1 MKNII
6 AAGGLA
12 LALALPAV
20 AQETPKFEETVDV
33 NLVLLDVTVTDRK
46 GNQILGLTKDDFIVK
61 IDGDQ
66 KQVESME
73 YFTNRRL
80 LSIPESQAEF
90 KVERVRD
97 VRYFVIMFHTFPD
110 PAFRQQF
117 QNDMI
122 AARRASLEFVEKRM
136 RPEDKVAVASYDIRL
151 KMFADFTSDRK
162 VLEKAIEEAAT
173 FSNGIST
180 MPDTV
185 ADDSIFKNLSV
196 RKMINETGRVYD
208 GIELLADAM
217 KPIPARKALLLFSPG
232 IGEPSDFSRQ
242 ILENDA
248 VYFDP
253 MLAAIQ
259 KANVTVY
266 PMHLMRNVRY
276 HATEQN
282 LMRLADETGGEYY
295 RQATSFE
302 IPLKLIEGK
311 NSGYYLLGFY
321 VKERP
326 DDKLSKVVV
335 SLKNP
340 EFEVSA
346 RRGM

>member
-1 MKNII
+1 MKKTI
-6 AAGGLA
+6 AAAGLA

-20 AQETPKFEETVDV
+20 AQETQKFEETVDV

-61 IDGDQ
+61 IDGEQ
-66 KQVESME
+66 KPVESME

-80 LSIPESQAEF
+80 LTIPESQAEF

-97 VRYFVIMFHTFPD
+97 VRYFVILFHSFPD
-110 PAFRQQF
+110 LSFRQQF
-117 QNDMI
+117 RNDLI

-136 RPEDKVAVASYDIRL
+136 RPEDKVAIAAYDIRL
-151 KMFADFTSDRK
+151 KIFADFTSDRE
-162 VLEKAIEEAAT
+162 VLGKAIDEAAT

-180 MPDTV
+180 MPANP
-185 ADDSIFKNLSV
+185 ADDSIFKHMSV
-196 RKMINETGRVYD
+196 RAMINDTGRVYD
-208 GIELLADAM
+208 GIELLAEAM

-242 ILENDA
+242 IPENDSIW
-248 VYFDP
+248 FNP
-253 MLAAIQ
+253 MLTAIQ

-266 PMHLMRNVRY
+266 PLHLMRNTRY

-282 LMRLADETGGEYY
+282 LVRLANETGGDYY

-302 IPLKLIEGK
+302 IPLKLIEAQ
-311 NSGYYLLGFY
+311 NNGYYLLGFY
-321 VKERP
+321 TKKEMGE
-326 DDKLSKVVV
+326 KLSRV
-335 SLKNP
+335 SVKLSNS

-346 RRGM
+346 RKGM